1 VVYYGGSARALS
13 KDHKPMLEEEKRR
26 IEEAG
31 GTVTM
36 GRVDGK
42 TGFTLAQRTVCT
54 CSAGAH
60 ACSDIHKGGSSQ

>member
-1 VVYYGGSARALS
+1 MVYYGGSARALS

-42 TGFTLAQRTVCT
+42 TAFT
-54 CSAGAH
+54 SAVSWSEGCMH
-60 ACSDIHKGGSSQ
+60 M